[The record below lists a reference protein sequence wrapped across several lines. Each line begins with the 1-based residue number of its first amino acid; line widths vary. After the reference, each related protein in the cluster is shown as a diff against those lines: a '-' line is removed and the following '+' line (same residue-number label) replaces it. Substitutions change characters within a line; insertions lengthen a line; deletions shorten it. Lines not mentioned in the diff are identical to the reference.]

1 MHRETERGAQRDREG
16 CTERQRGV
24 HRETERGEQRDR
36 QRQRRVHSEIERGVQ
51 INRRGMET
59 GFQRPVNHDSYMTV
73 KLRDKKNQ
81 EDICTELDR
90 AIETETCLF
99 QEEEEKKKKKSSM
112 SLRDALK
119 ELSFIII

>member
-1 MHRETERGAQRDREG
+1 
-16 CTERQRGV
+16 
-24 HRETERGEQRDR
+24 
-36 QRQRRVHSEIERGVQ
+36 
-51 INRRGMET
+51 MET

-99 QEEEEKKKKKSSM
+99 QEEEEKKLYVSTWRFKRT
-112 SLRDALK
+112 LFYYYLK
-119 ELSFIII
+119 QST